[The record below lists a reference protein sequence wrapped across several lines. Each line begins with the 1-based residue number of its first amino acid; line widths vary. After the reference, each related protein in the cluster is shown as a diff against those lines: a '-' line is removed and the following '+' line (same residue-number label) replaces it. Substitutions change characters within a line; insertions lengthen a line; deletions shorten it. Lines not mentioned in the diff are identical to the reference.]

1 MSGNFLQRPI
11 FLFVWGKGIG
21 QKLLSHPAEMD
32 NLTAFVDEKSPAWG
46 ILVRRLDFQTQFKLS
61 QQSHHLEEVVRMN
74 AESELRKF
82 QRHIR
87 EDKYM

>member
-1 MSGNFLQRPI
+1 MNSDKVRE
-11 FLFVWGKGIG
+11 
-21 QKLLSHPAEMD
+21 KLLSRPTEMD
-32 NLTAFVDEKSPAWG
+32 NLVSNFDGKSPAWD
-46 ILVRRLDFQTQFKLS
+46 ILVRRLDFQTQLKIS

-82 QRHIR
+82 QRHIQ